1 MPLDA
6 VFLSG
11 VTGELRTR
19 ITGAKI
25 DKVQQPER
33 DMLLLSLRLLN
44 GNGRLLIHGGV
55 GSARVHLT
63 EGRFENPAEPP
74 MFCMLLRKHLV
85 GARIRDVEQPEGER
99 ILLLHLDA
107 RDELGNETEKTL
119 SVEMMGRQSNVI
131 LVGQDGLILDCM
143 RRVDSAMSAVRPLL
157 PGMLYRLPPKQ
168 EKPAFFEISSEQRR
182 ELLDSIEPGAALDD
196 WLLRTFSG
204 LSPLLCRELCHRSF
218 GETSPRFLS
227 LTDEQR
233 DAFCTEMDA
242 LCTQVSTSDLHPVI
256 LLDGEKPKDFSAVS
270 ILQYGDA
277 LQSEYRDSFSEL
289 LDEFYLRRDKA
300 ESMRRKSQTLMKTVK
315 TLRDRTAKKLA
326 LRTEELH
333 RSEDR
338 EQLRRKADLIT
349 ANLYRM
355 KKGDT
360 KLLAEDFYEE
370 DYPTVEIRLD
380 PLKTPQQNAAALYKQ
395 YQKAKTAEQH
405 LTGLIAEGEKQLTY
419 LNSVLDV
426 LQRAES
432 EQDLADVRS
441 ELRQTGYL
449 KPEKTKKKE
458 KLKPRAPL
466 RFVSDTGFEIL
477 VGRSNAQNDEL
488 THRLARRTDLWLHV
502 QKIHGSHVI
511 VRCMDAEPDETT
523 IAQAA
528 SLAVYYSQGRD
539 GGKVP
544 VDYTMVR
551 NVRKPAGALPGMVL
565 YTTYQTI
572 LASSEE
578 ALVQKLAKNQ

>member
-11 VTGELRTR
+11 VTGELRAR

-33 DMLLLSLRLLN
+33 DMLLLSLRLVN

-63 EGRFENPAEPP
+63 EGKFENPAEPP

-85 GARIRDVEQPEGER
+85 GARIRTVEQPEGER

-119 SVEMMGRQSNVI
+119 AVEMMGRQSNVI
-131 LVGQDGLILDCM
+131 LVGPDGLILDCM

-168 EKPAFFEISSEQRR
+168 EKPSFFDTTPEERMA
-182 ELLDSIEPGAALDD
+182 LLRTVEPGTALDD
-196 WLLRTFSG
+196 WLLKTFSG
-204 LSPLLCRELCHRSF
+204 LSPLLCRELCHRAF
-218 GETSPRFLS
+218 GEASPRFMSLS
-227 LTDEQR
+227 DGQFE
-233 DAFCTEMDA
+233 AFCGEMDA
-242 LCTQVSTSDLHPVI
+242 LAEMIHSEKLSPVI
-256 LLDGEKPKDFSAVS
+256 LLDGEKPKDFSAVPVG
-270 ILQYGDA
+270 QYGDA
-277 LQSEYRDSFSEL
+277 LQMENRDSFSEL

-300 ESMRRKSQTLMKTVK
+300 ESMRRKSQTLTKTVR

-338 EQLRRKADLIT
+338 EQIRRKADLIT
-349 ANLYRM
+349 ANLYRIQ
-355 KKGDT
+355 KGDT

-370 DYPTVEIRLD
+370 SYPTVEIRLD
-380 PLKTPQQNAAALYKQ
+380 PLKTPQQNAAVLYKQ
-395 YQKAKTAEQH
+395 YQKSKTAEQH
-405 LTGLIAEGEKQLTY
+405 LTGLIAEGEKQLSY
-419 LNSVLDV
+419 LNSVLDE

-432 EQDLADVRS
+432 EQDLADIRT
-441 ELRQTGYL
+441 ELRETGYL
-449 KPEKTKKKE
+449 KPEKTKKRE

-466 RFVSDTGFEIL
+466 RFVSDSGFEIL

-488 THRLARRTDLWLHV
+488 THRIARRTDFWLHV

-511 VRCMDAEPDETT
+511 IRCLDAQPDETT
-523 IAQAA
+523 IEQAA

-572 LASSEE
+572 LASSDEGLARRLE
-578 ALVQKLAKNQ
+578 QKN

>member
-11 VTGELRTR
+11 VTGELQSR

-33 DMLLLSLRLLN
+33 DMLLLSLRLMS
-44 GNGRLLIHGGV
+44 GNGRLLVHGGV

-63 EGRFENPAEPP
+63 DGRFENPAEPP

-85 GARIRDVEQPEGER
+85 GARIRSVEQPEGER

-119 SVEMMGRQSNVI
+119 AVEMMGRQSNVI
-131 LVGQDGLILDCM
+131 LIGPDGVILDCM

-168 EKPAFFEISSEQRR
+168 AKPAFFESTSEQRR
-182 ELLDSIEPGAALDD
+182 ELLLAAEPGIALDD

-204 LSPLLCRELCHRSF
+204 LSPLLCRELCFRAF
-218 GETSPRFLS
+218 GETSPRFPELS
-227 LTDEQR
+227 AEQIER
-233 DAFCTEMDA
+233 FCAEMDA
-242 LCTQVSTSDLHPVI
+242 LCELVHSGALRPVM
-256 LLDGEKPKDFSAVS
+256 LLDGEKPKDFSAVPVG
-270 ILQYGDA
+270 QYGDA
-277 LQSEYRDSFSEL
+277 LAVEQRESFSAL
-289 LDEFYLRRDKA
+289 LDEYYLRRDKA
-300 ESMRRKSQTLMKTVK
+300 ESMRRRSQALTKTVR

-355 KKGDT
+355 KKGDVT
-360 KLLAEDFYEE
+360 LQAEDFYQP

-405 LTGLIAEGEKQLTY
+405 LTGLISDGEKQLTY
-419 LNSVLDV
+419 LNSVLDE

-432 EQDLADVRS
+432 EQDLVDIRA

-449 KPEKTKKKE
+449 KPEHARKKE
-458 KLKPRAPL
+458 KAKARAPL

-511 VRCMDAEPDETT
+511 VRCLDAEPDAVT
-523 IAQAA
+523 IQQAA
-528 SLAVYYSQGRD
+528 TLAVYYSQGRE

-572 LASSEE
+572 LASADES
-578 ALVQKLAKNQ
+578 LVQRLAQKN